1 MSGSLPCVPERARG
15 ILQHRFFCSI
25 STGMFYNVLPP
36 QGFRM
41 CSGLGRLLVPVI
53 TGPAFRT
60 CSLPAWWSSVLKT
73 WAPRLLPEQDLSSSE
88 KPVSSCECCTPRKPA
103 KLPAPAPDTTL
114 RLTQLRHKPFT
125 LHKAD
130 RLHFPYSRHY
140 AKGVGV
146 SEISSFTFRTHPNA
160 SACAVGGVALRNTGV
175 SQLVCALIRY
185 QKSVVHLLLW

>member
-60 CSLPAWWSSVLKT
+60 CLLPAWWSSVLKT
-73 WAPRLLPEQDLSSSE
+73 WAPGLLPEQDLSSSE

-103 KLPAPAPDTTL
+103 KCLHLLQTPRLDWPSFATSLLPCIKQIGFIFHIPGTML
-114 RLTQLRHKPFT
+114 R
-125 LHKAD
+125 
-130 RLHFPYSRHY
+130 
-140 AKGVGV
+140 G
-146 SEISSFTFRTHPNA
+146 
-160 SACAVGGVALRNTGV
+160 
-175 SQLVCALIRY
+175 LVCR
-185 QKSVVHLLLW
+185 KSPPLLPHLAPYLHRHTCASGVKIPL